1 MGRTYRTMQG
11 KAIDMDK
18 LRSQNE
24 LTPAVGNM
32 KVNARGDEIGP
43 GGKIIRTREQI
54 VSSYYET
61 NPKATPDTDVPV
73 GVTQPTA
80 NAKPQNPPS
89 QTMKIEDTPVSS
101 VVEEPM
107 PEVKQEID
115 PEQAEEQVLDKG
127 VEAVKKARARRRGI
141 SDATGGN

>member
-11 KAIDMDK
+11 RTIDMDK

-43 GGKIIRTREQI
+43 GGKIVRTREQI
-54 VSSYYET
+54 MSSYYEA
-61 NPKATPDTDVPV
+61 NPKATPDGDTPI
-73 GVTQPTA
+73 QQA
-80 NAKPQNPPS
+80 SAQKPQTVNNPPS
-89 QTMKIEDTPVSS
+89 QPMKVEDTPVSS
-101 VVEEPM
+101 VIEDAPEKKEPI
-107 PEVKQEID
+107 V
-115 PEQAEEQVLDKG
+115 AETEVLDKG
-127 VEAVKKARARRRGI
+127 AEAVKKARSRRRGI

>member
-11 KAIDMDK
+11 RTIDMDK

-43 GGKIIRTREQI
+43 GGKILRTREQV
-54 VSSYYET
+54 VSSYYEK
-61 NPKATPDTDVPV
+61 NPKATPDVDNVSSS
-73 GVTQPTA
+73 
-80 NAKPQNPPS
+80 KPDNVVKPNNPPS

-101 VVEEPM
+101 VIEDITPEKEKTEVTEE
-107 PEVKQEID
+107 EK
-115 PEQAEEQVLDKG
+115 VLDKG
-127 VEAVKKARARRRGI
+127 VEAVQKARARRRGI
-141 SDATGGN
+141 SDATGE